1 MARWLSLAV
10 RGAVV
15 LVVLLTLATATARPL
30 AGQQA
35 ADSVTHIGAGA
46 VPARSASTT
55 STASTDLP
63 GPRVRPDFQR
73 VEPTFAGSE
82 ASSSTAVASHTFT
95 ITTLVLVLA
104 VIIIVLLVAD

>member
-1 MARWLSLAV
+1 MMRWLSIAV
-10 RGAVV
+10 RGLVV
-15 LVVLLTLATATARPL
+15 LVVLLSLATATARPL

-35 ADSVTHIGAGA
+35 VDSVTHIGAGA

-55 STASTDLP
+55 GTGLP

-73 VEPTFAGSE
+73 VEPSFAGRE

-95 ITTLVLVLA
+95 VTTVVLVLA